1 MMNQK
6 SRKEGCESYASERRV
21 ASRDE
26 SYEKH
31 YPLERGPFIKHERL
45 AFVTTVTQMELII
58 S

>member
-31 YPLERGPFIKHERL
+31 YPQSEGHSSNMKDSPSLR
-45 AFVTTVTQMELII
+45 Q
-58 S
+58 